1 MTPRVIAV
9 CGKGGVGKTTVSAIT
24 SHELFRRKDR
34 RALIIDADPAG
45 GLQMALHFP
54 EGTSI
59 NQVRVETISEI
70 KKKNR
75 DKKDLARGIDY
86 MLARALIEKGHLA
99 FLSLGRPEEVGCYC
113 SVNTL
118 LREAIEELSGKFDL
132 TLIDAEAGIEQVN
145 RNVMKA
151 VDYLLL
157 VSDTSAKAVKVAET
171 IRGVAF
177 KHGDKRKAGLL
188 VNRARSVEEL
198 EEIRGRTNLDVLG
211 RVPEDET
218 IRKFDGQNLSF
229 FDLPSCPASEAVI
242 RALSVARILD

>member
-1 MTPRVIAV
+1 LTPRVIAV

-59 NQVRVETISEI
+59 NQVRVETINEI

-118 LREAIEELSGKFDL
+118 LQEAIEELSGKFDL

-157 VSDTSAKAVKVAET
+157 VADTSAKAVKVAET
-171 IRGVAF
+171 IRRLHLRAPE
-177 KHGDKRKAGLL
+177 KERPDCSSIGL
-188 VNRARSVEEL
+188 
-198 EEIRGRTNLDVLG
+198 IRGRRLRGSKGG
-211 RVPEDET
+211 RTLTSLAGSLRMRPSESSTAKTFPSSTCPPVRR
-218 IRKFDGQNLSF
+218 RK
-229 FDLPSCPASEAVI
+229 
-242 RALSVARILD
+242 R